1 MDIHVANKRA
11 KQAVNYLL
19 LNRIQHVHTFF
30 HCKLKVWG
38 FAMVVNTSVY
48 EYILFHAST
57 LWLAQVVTTIDSYE
71 KRNQVFFIRYFLLN
85 KIKIL
90 FIVFFICDSCE
101 TQ

>member
-1 MDIHVANKRA
+1 
-11 KQAVNYLL
+11 
-19 LNRIQHVHTFF
+19 
-30 HCKLKVWG
+30 
-38 FAMVVNTSVY
+38 MVVNTSVY

-57 LWLAQVVTTIDSYE
+57 LWLAQVVRKIDSYE